1 LLPFTLNGYHSQNW
15 IFRPEVVESAV
26 ADSHDSEI
34 HEIIIEIGMATGKSA
49 RKTVRLDNNFM
60 SLDNMEYRSGDS

>member
-1 LLPFTLNGYHSQNW
+1 LLPFTLNGYHSQNR
-15 IFRPEVVESAV
+15 IFKPEVVESAV

-49 RKTVRLDNNFM
+49 RNAVRLDNNFM